1 MASPN
6 ISLPEEPGSR
16 FVVLAPAPAAEET
29 TPMASAG
36 GLNFRYVA
44 AVVRANLRVIAFIF
58 AVVMALAVVV
68 TLVQTPRY
76 TAKTTVQINNASSRV
91 LKNQSDDKQDDEE
104 GATSTDTDRFLKT
117 QVDIIKSR
125 ALALRVAQ
133 KLNLLHDTRLFKAEG
148 ASLPTPDLSPDALND
163 RVIGLLRGHTTV
175 DLPRDSRVVSI
186 TVEST
191 DPHLS
196 ADIAN
201 AYASEYIQSNLKRR
215 FDSSSY
221 ARDFIASQ
229 LAEMKG
235 KLEES
240 ERGLNTYSRQAG
252 LIHMAAASGGD
263 NKSAAQGGSVTVSSL
278 MQVNQAANEAKARRI
293 AAEARWDAIRAVP
306 LLSASEVVSNMG
318 INNLLGQK
326 AQLEVALEDDRA
338 RHLDDYPTVRAKQ
351 AQLASINR
359 QIMAVATSI
368 RNAIQAEYKA
378 SVDAEAELNAQVNQ
392 LKTATLSEQDRD
404 VQYNLLA
411 RDVDSN
417 RQIYDS
423 LLQRLKEL
431 NASAGITISNI
442 SIVDPADVPLLP
454 SSPNLGKNLGVSLAL
469 ALLLCTL
476 TLVIK
481 DQFDDSIRIPED
493 IETKLSLNLLGAIPQ
508 VVDGNPE
515 AGLDDPKSPLS
526 EAYNSLRSVLLH
538 ATSHGLPRTLLITS
552 AQPAEGKSTTCYAIA
567 LSLARMGKKVLLIDG
582 DLRRPSMHRRID
594 CDNEQGLSTLL
605 SSQTPLETIVRPT
618 DVPGFFVVPS
628 GPVPPSPTEMLSS
641 PRMRDVVQE
650 ACTLY
655 DIVIIDS
662 PPILGLA
669 DAPTMATIV
678 EAVVF
683 VVEADR
689 SRHGS
694 LKAAMRRLRAHNSN
708 VVGGVLTKFDPL
720 RRGNQYSYYYG
731 YNYYQYQYQY
741 KND

>member
-293 AAEARWDAIRAVP
+293 QVKSFPQHGAAIGDVAQRSQVGLGMPPIGSGTWNPPTVAMDPESGQGKPFSTYVYATQIA
-306 LLSASEVVSNMG
+306 EVEVDDETGEVEILRICAAHDCGTPVNPMLVEGQVEGGVAMG
-318 INNLLGQK
+318 IGF
-326 AQLEVALEDDRA
+326 ALQEEILFDREG
-338 RHLDDYPTVRAKQ
+338 
-351 AQLASINR
+351 R
-359 QIMAVATSI
+359 QINPNLTNYIMPTALDVPEIMVDIVDSYDPTGPFGAKGVGEPSLVPTAAAI
-368 RNAIQAEYKA
+368 CNAIF
-378 SVDAEAELNAQVNQ
+378 DAVGARIKSLP
-392 LKTATLSEQDRD
+392 ATPER
-404 VQYNLLA
+404 VLA
-411 RDVDSN
+411 
-417 RQIYDS
+417 
-423 LLQRLKEL
+423 
-431 NASAGITISNI
+431 
-442 SIVDPADVPLLP
+442 
-454 SSPNLGKNLGVSLAL
+454 
-469 ALLLCTL
+469 
-476 TLVIK
+476 
-481 DQFDDSIRIPED
+481 
-493 IETKLSLNLLGAIPQ
+493 AI
-508 VVDGNPE
+508 
-515 AGLDDPKSPLS
+515 
-526 EAYNSLRSVLLH
+526 
-538 ATSHGLPRTLLITS
+538 
-552 AQPAEGKSTTCYAIA
+552 
-567 LSLARMGKKVLLIDG
+567 
-582 DLRRPSMHRRID
+582 
-594 CDNEQGLSTLL
+594 
-605 SSQTPLETIVRPT
+605 
-618 DVPGFFVVPS
+618 
-628 GPVPPSPTEMLSS
+628 
-641 PRMRDVVQE
+641 
-650 ACTLY
+650 
-655 DIVIIDS
+655 
-662 PPILGLA
+662 
-669 DAPTMATIV
+669 
-678 EAVVF
+678 
-683 VVEADR
+683 
-689 SRHGS
+689 
-694 LKAAMRRLRAHNSN
+694 KAAQGSETHSVRRLTEVMDA
-708 VVGGVLTKFDPL
+708 
-720 RRGNQYSYYYG
+720 
-731 YNYYQYQYQY
+731 
-741 KND
+741 